1 MDSLLLSEAAERQ
14 SLIDELEKH
23 HSVLAETQQWLQK
36 VKDEKDAIW
45 LEKNK
50 QGALLCNL
58 QA

>member
-1 MDSLLLSEAAERQ
+1 MLLSEAAERQ

-23 HSVLAETQQWLQK
+23 RSVLAETQEWLQK
-36 VKDEKDAIW
+36 VKDEKDAIQ

-58 QA
+58 QT

>member
-1 MDSLLLSEAAERQ
+1 MLLSEAAERQ
-14 SLIDELEKH
+14 SLIDELKKH
-23 HSVLAETQQWLQK
+23 HSVLAETQEWLQK
-36 VKDEKDAIW
+36 AKDEKDVIW